1 MADGTKTRKAE
12 IREALQLADVKQLD
26 LARTLSLSEP
36 TISRILSGSYRM
48 HDVRSMRTVVRV
60 LRLVCAKTGLSLEDL
75 ARDRGIEAERLTR
88 ILARLDA
95 LDAVDADRLEAEA
108 TATATATAAA

>member
-48 HDVRSMRTVVRV
+48 HDVRSARTVVRV

-75 ARDRGIEAERLTR
+75 ARDRGIEAERLAR

-95 LDAVDADRLEAEA
+95 IDAPETDGSTADGP
-108 TATATATAAA
+108 TATAAA